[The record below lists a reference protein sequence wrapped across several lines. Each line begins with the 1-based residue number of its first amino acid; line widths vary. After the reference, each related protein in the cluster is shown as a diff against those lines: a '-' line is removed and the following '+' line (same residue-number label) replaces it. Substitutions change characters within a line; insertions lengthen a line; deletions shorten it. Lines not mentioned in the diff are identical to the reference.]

1 MRTVVVGASSGLG
14 RCIGVGL
21 GQRGEQVALLARRKE
36 RLEDA
41 AKEAGADG
49 GGSAVAIA
57 CDVTDETSCTTAID
71 EAARALGGIDALIY
85 TPAIGPLAP
94 IEKVSAQT
102 WRQAFDTNVIGASL
116 VTAAALPHL
125 TESHGVAVYLSSV
138 SGTLTPVWPGLG
150 AYITTKAALE
160 RLIEVW
166 HTEHPEV
173 AFTRIVVGDTAGGEG
188 PGMTEFANEWDPDV
202 AAEFAPKWLERGL
215 STLGGMLV
223 DVEEII
229 NVVHNVVTLG
239 ATAVIPSVVVTPR
252 PAAKQDT

>member
-36 RLEDA
+36 RLDEA
-41 AKEAGADG
+41 AKEAGAG
-49 GGSAVAIA
+49 AVAIS
-57 CDVTDETSCTTAID
+57 CDVTDETSCADAID

-94 IEKVSAQT
+94 IEKVTAQT

-116 VTAAALPHL
+116 VTSAALPHL
-125 TESHGVAVYLSSV
+125 ASAHGAAVYLSSV
-138 SGTLTPVWPGLG
+138 SASHTPAWPGLG

-160 RLIEVW
+160 RLVEVW

-188 PGMTEFANEWDPDV
+188 HGMTEFANEWDPAV
-202 AAEFAPKWLERGL
+202 AAEFAPMWLERGL

-223 DVEEII
+223 DVEEIV

-239 ATAVIPSVVVTPR
+239 ATAAIPTVVVTPR
-252 PAAKQDT
+252 PAAT